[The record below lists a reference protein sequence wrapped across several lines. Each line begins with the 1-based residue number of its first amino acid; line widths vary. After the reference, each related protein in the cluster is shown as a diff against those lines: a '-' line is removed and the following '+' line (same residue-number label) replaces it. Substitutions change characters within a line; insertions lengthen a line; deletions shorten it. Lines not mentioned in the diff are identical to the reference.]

1 MGRERAPCD
10 LGVELALIELRE
22 LAQSRAERRDRR
34 ARARSR
40 EIGLTRSG
48 EIGLP
53 RLREIGLTRSGEIG
67 LRVTGGARREGR
79 RGDARKGRG
88 VNSGQLE
95 RAWASIAA
103 PARARYRPLFTPRHR
118 ALLTCAGCPLFIP
131 PLRGPELLGPL
142 AARPGSRLG
151 LE

>member
-40 EIGLTRSG
+40 EVGLPRSR

-53 RLREIGLTRSGEIG
+53 RLGEIG

>member
-1 MGRERAPCD
+1 MGRERALRN

-40 EIGLTRSG
+40 EV
-48 EIGLP
+48 GLP
-53 RLREIGLTRSGEIG
+53 RSREVGLPRSREVG

-103 PARARYRPLFTPRHR
+103 PARALYRPLFTPRHR

-131 PLRGPELLGPL
+131 PLRGAELLGPL

>member
-1 MGRERAPCD
+1 MGRERALCN
-10 LGVELALIELRE
+10 LRVELALIELRE

-34 ARARSR
+34 GRARSR
-40 EIGLTRSG
+40 EIGL
-48 EIGLP
+48 P
-53 RLREIGLTRSGEIG
+53 RSGEIG
-67 LRVTGGARREGR
+67 LRVTGGARREGP

-95 RAWASIAA
+95 GAWASIATA
-103 PARARYRPLFTPRHR
+103 ARPWYRPLFTPQHR

-142 AARPGSRLG
+142 AARPRSRLG

>member
-40 EIGLTRSG
+40 EVGLPRSR

-53 RLREIGLTRSGEIG
+53 RLGEIG

-118 ALLTCAGCPLFIP
+118 ALLTWAGCPLFIP

>member
-40 EIGLTRSG
+40 EVGLPRSR

-53 RLREIGLTRSGEIG
+53 RLGEIG

-118 ALLTCAGCPLFIP
+118 ALLTCAGFPLFIP